1 MVLPEFPSVDKN
13 DFIEN
18 KLLRAVHLTK
28 KPYDMLEVCRE
39 IIRHARNGSDLF
51 DDNDVKLSKLLSR
64 AIKFV
69 NVFDEK
75 AFRIYTKGYGV
86 VCME

>member
-1 MVLPEFPSVDKN
+1 MPEISDYDKN

-18 KLLRAVHLTK
+18 KLLRAINLCQN
-28 KPYDMLEVCRE
+28 KPYDMINACKD
-39 IIRHARNGSDLF
+39 IITQSRAGSKFFNEKDR
-51 DDNDVKLSKLLSR
+51 KIAKLLAR

-69 NVFDEK
+69 RTFDPA

-86 VCME
+86 ICIK